1 MEWPRLQRLVH
12 ELRLEERVAFLGPLS
27 ESEIEQEYAN
37 ADIFALACRQ
47 LENGDRDGIP
57 NVVLEAMARGLAIVS
72 TSGTGVGEALTDG
85 ESALL
90 APQWDVEG
98 FAGGL
103 ERLIVDA
110 ALRERLASRARER
123 VAEQFDRS
131 ANLPQ
136 VLEALASAALIPTV
150 RSPRRRKAGTALEA
164 VA

>member
-1 MEWPRLQRLVH
+1 
-12 ELRLEERVAFLGPLS
+12 
-27 ESEIEQEYAN
+27 
-37 ADIFALACRQ
+37 
-47 LENGDRDGIP
+47 
-57 NVVLEAMARGLAIVS
+57 MARGLAIVS

>member
-1 MEWPRLQRLVH
+1 MTHAAVAIRPRR
-12 ELRLEERVAFLGPLS
+12 
-27 ESEIEQEYAN
+27 QEYAN

-72 TSGTGVGEALTDG
+72 TTGTGVAEALTDG

-90 APQWDVEG
+90 APQSDVEG
-98 FAGGL
+98 FAGKL
-103 ERLIVDA
+103 EQLIVDPQ
-110 ALRERLASRARER
+110 LRERLASQARER
-123 VAEQFDRS
+123 VAEGFDRS

-136 VLEALASAALIPTV
+136 VIDALAAAALIPAA
-150 RSPRRRKAGTALEA
+150 RQPRKKKAGAALEA